1 MKNIGF
7 VSFAVMS
14 MMVASADAA
23 KRVPTVEYVEAMDN
37 VVEAKI
43 KKVGDQVSVNTTNIS
58 SNAQQIELNRQQI
71 ELNKQQASENAD
83 ALGVLNADANVA
95 GSIANRIA
103 SALTGFGG
111 DELQIYL
118 AEKQDKLYNSG
129 RIAVA
134 KNADGKAILDL
145 IVGTITGD
153 YLADGAVTT
162 AKIADKAVT
171 TEKLAD
177 NAVTGDKLADDAV
190 TSDKIK
196 NGAVGSDKL
205 AAGAV
210 TADKID
216 TGAVGSNALAAG
228 AVTGD
233 KINDGAVDAD
243 KLAAD
248 SVNTDKI
255 ADGNVT
261 SEKLAEDVQGLLNG
275 AIQAPDSEGDSGT
288 LVLTAHKDENG
299 KYIYVW
305 ESIGGR

>member
-14 MMVASADAA
+14 MLVASADAA

-37 VVEAKI
+37 VIEAKI
-43 KKVGDQVSVNTTNIS
+43 KNVGDQVNVNATNIS

-118 AEKQDKLYNSG
+118 AEKQEKLYNSG

-177 NAVTGDKLADDAV
+177 NAVT
-190 TSDKIK
+190 SDKIK
-196 NGAVGSDKL
+196 DGAVGSDKL

-233 KINDGAVDAD
+233 KINNGAVDAD